1 MHNLN
6 MQIPMQNI
14 IKLLG
19 PWNAKAAQAPPDP
32 NTVAGNH
39 VHEVLNILKSGKRDP
54 KTSPI
59 VIDHG
64 SSNLNYAVGYS
75 PCITASRGK
84 AGGHWAVWKS
94 SRLSMED
101 MMLLMGVRPKR
112 VAGWDKVISKAQMG
126 YIIGNAIPMP
136 LLARIMCRLL
146 PAAGLCKKIPD
157 PFN

>member
-1 MHNLN
+1 

-19 PWNAKAAQAPPDP
+19 TWNAKTAQAPPDP
-32 NTVAGNH
+32 NTVAGKH
-39 VHEVLNILKSGKRDP
+39 VHEVLNILKSDKLDP

-101 MMLLMGVRPKR
+101 MMLLMGGAALAHGR
-112 VAGWDKVISKAQMG
+112 MG
-126 YIIGNAIPMP
+126 
-136 LLARIMCRLL
+136 
-146 PAAGLCKKIPD
+146 
-157 PFN
+157 